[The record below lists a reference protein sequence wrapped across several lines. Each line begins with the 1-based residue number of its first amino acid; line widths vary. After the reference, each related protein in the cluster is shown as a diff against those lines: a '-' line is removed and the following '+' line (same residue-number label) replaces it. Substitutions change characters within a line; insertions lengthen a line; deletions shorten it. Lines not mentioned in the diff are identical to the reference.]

1 MKVVIAVAIA
11 IVVPQVQEVKAAIVA
26 EVQRNK

>member
-1 MKVVIAVAIA
+1 VIAVVIVIA

>member
-1 MKVVIAVAIA
+1 VFVIA